1 MCGIFAIINKS
12 ESSNHNDTL
21 KKLSKG
27 LLKIKSNPDSTG
39 KYYEKRIKSLF
50 WSYKIINN

>member
-27 LLKIKSNPDSTG
+27 LLKLNLEVLTRLESIM
-39 KYYEKRIKSLF
+39 KRIKKFILVIQD
-50 WSYKIINN
+50 YQ

>member
-27 LLKIKSNPDSTG
+27 LLKIKSRGPDSTG
-39 KYYEKRIKSLF
+39 KYYEKNQKFILVIQD
-50 WSYKIINN
+50 YQ